1 MSARVLVVDDI
12 EANIRLLQAKLEVE
26 YYEVLTASSGAQ
38 ALEMAAL
45 EQPDIVLLDVMMPE
59 MDGFEVCRRL
69 KAHVST
75 HHIPVVLVT
84 ALDGRRDR
92 LTGLQSGA
100 DDFLTK
106 PIDDVALFARVRS
119 LTRLKHVIDELRQR
133 EASGRRLGVIEG
145 AVARLSASGA
155 RVVVADDVEHQAH
168 RIANELAQ
176 DQRPMLEADPAKA
189 LIAVRARADLL
200 IINAASKGFD
210 GLRLAAQVR
219 AEEATRHVPILAIV
233 DPDQRQRAAK
243 ALELGVNDILHRPID
258 PEELAARVKTLVRQ
272 KRYTDVLRNT
282 LDYSLELAVTDTLTG
297 LHNRRYMTTHAGPL
311 VHHAM
316 GGGGPVSAL
325 LVDIDHFK
333 RVNDTFGHDVGDE
346 VLKEFAVRL
355 ATNVRGID
363 LACRFGGEEF
373 VVLMP
378 ETRLQDALRI
388 AERLRLHVSGSPFR
402 VPGVA
407 EPLSVTISVGVACTE
422 GRTSD
427 TPEALLKRADE
438 GVYDAKTHGRNQVVS
453 RAA

>member
-1 MSARVLVVDDI
+1 MSARILVVDDI
-12 EANIRLLQAKLEVE
+12 EANIRLLKAKLEVE
-26 YYEVLTASSGAQ
+26 YYEVVTASSGAQ
-38 ALEMAAL
+38 GLEMAL
-45 EQPDIVLLDVMMPE
+45 IEQPDIILLDVMMPE

-69 KAHVST
+69 KANPIT
-75 HHIPVVLVT
+75 QHIPVVLVT

-92 LTGLQSGA
+92 LTGLEAGA

-106 PIDDVALFARVRS
+106 PIDDMALFARVRS

-145 AVARLSASGA
+145 AAVRLSAVGG
-155 RVVVADDVEHQAH
+155 RIVVADDVEHQAH
-168 RIANELAQ
+168 RIVSELAI
-176 DQRPMLEADPAKA
+176 DQRPLAEGDPEKA

-200 IINAASKGFD
+200 IINTASKGFD

-219 AEEATRHVPILAIV
+219 AEEATRHVPILGIV
-233 DPDQRQRAAK
+233 DPDDRRRSAK
-243 ALELGVNDILHRPID
+243 ALELGINDILNRPID
-258 PEELAARVKTLVRQ
+258 PEELSARVKTLIRQ

-282 LDYSLELAVTDTLTG
+282 LDHSLELAVTDTLTG
-297 LHNRRYMTTHAGPL
+297 LHNRRYMTTQIGPL
-311 VHHAM
+311 VQRSAE
-316 GGGGPVSAL
+316 GGAPVSAL

-333 RVNDTFGHDVGDE
+333 RINDTFGHDVGDE

-378 ETRLQDALRI
+378 DTEMADALRI
-388 AERLRLHVSGSPFR
+388 AERLRLHVAGTPFR
-402 VPGVA
+402 VPGVT
-407 EPLSVTISVGVACTE
+407 EPLSVTISVGVACTR
-422 GRTSD
+422 GGND
-427 TPEALLKRADE
+427 KPEALLKRADE
-438 GVYDAKTHGRNQVVS
+438 GVYEAKTHGRNQVVS